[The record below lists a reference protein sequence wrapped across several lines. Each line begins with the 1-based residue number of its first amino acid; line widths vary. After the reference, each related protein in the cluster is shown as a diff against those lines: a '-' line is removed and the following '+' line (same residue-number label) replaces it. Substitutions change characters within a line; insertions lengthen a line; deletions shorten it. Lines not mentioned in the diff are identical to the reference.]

1 MLINRKTVLSLL
13 FSSQMLNVYAQ
24 STDREIRY
32 SPSDIPASHK
42 NISVDEN
49 GVLILWKSG
58 ERYGMPSIKSNTTLK
73 KLKGKPI
80 TTSTGIYFD
89 FEDALDGGSLYYG
102 LINYEDTKYPQPV
115 FFRSPVNILGGK
127 AFVNLLTLKGRYDM
141 VNWEKNEKGII
152 GYRVANAA
160 GEYLYEG
167 KIGFKGKSP
176 FFIDTTLI
184 EGPFINL
191 LQHNSATISFET
203 NVPVNASIRI
213 NEKSYQSQ
221 EAITHHEIQIP
232 ELKPATEYEYSV
244 HFGSNV
250 ETYSFRTAPTP
261 GSREPFIFAY
271 ASDSRAGSGGGER
284 SFFGANVY
292 IMRKI
297 MALAKYK
304 ESAFIQFTGDLI
316 TGYKGD
322 PDEIRLEYANW
333 KRSVE
338 PYAHYMPVMATMG
351 NHESV
356 MHYWALPT
364 GDFYAIDK
372 FPYDQFSA
380 EQLFAENFVM
390 PVNGPDSEDG
400 SIYDPGKR
408 RTDFPSYQENVF
420 YYIYDNV
427 AMVVLNSNYWYSP
440 STSFVNI
447 TSGNIHGYVMDN
459 QLDWLKKSLGEIEKN
474 ENIDHVFV
482 TIHTPFFPNGG
493 HVNDDMWYGGD
504 NDKRPYIKG
513 KPVEKGIIER
523 RDDLL
528 QVIVNESSKVVALLT
543 GDEHNYCKTHIT
555 PETNLYPD
563 GWDKPKLKLKRSIY
577 QINNGAAGAPYY
589 AQEITPWTPYT
600 TGFTTQNALVF
611 FYVKGKNI
619 RMEVLN
625 PDTLDKVDELDL
637 R

>member
-1 MLINRKTVLSLL
+1 MINRKVVIALL
-13 FSSQMLNVYAQ
+13 FSFKMLNVYTQ
-24 STDREIRY
+24 S
-32 SPSDIPASHK
+32 SDVDIKYYLSDVPLSYT
-42 NISVDEN
+42 NIIVDDD
-49 GVLILWKSG
+49 GGLLLRKGG
-58 ERYGMPSIKSNTTLK
+58 ERFGMPSLKSKTTLQ
-73 KLKGKPI
+73 KLKGKPY
-80 TTSTGIYFD
+80 STPMGIFFD
-89 FEDALDGGSLYYG
+89 FEDALDGGSLHYG

-115 FFRSPVNILGGK
+115 FFRSPATILGGK

-141 VNWEKNEKGII
+141 VNWEKNEKGVI
-152 GYRVANAA
+152 GYRVMNSA

-167 KIGFKGKSP
+167 RIGFQGKSP

-191 LQHNSATISFET
+191 LHHNSATISFET
-203 NVPVNASIRI
+203 NIPIEASIRI
-213 NEKSYQSQ
+213 NDTSYQSV
-221 EAITHHEIQIP
+221 ESITHHEIHIP
-232 ELKPATEYEYSV
+232 DLKPGTNYEYSV
-244 HFGSNV
+244 HFGRNV
-250 ETYSFRTAPTP
+250 ETYSFRTAPEP
-261 GSREPFIFAY
+261 GSREPFTFAY
-271 ASDSRAGSGGGER
+271 ASDSRSGSGGGER
-284 SFFGANVY
+284 SFFGANIY
-292 IMRKI
+292 IMKKI

-372 FPYDQFSA
+372 FPFDKVSA

-390 PVNGPDSEDG
+390 PTNGPDTEDG
-400 SIYDPGKR
+400 SIYDPSKR
-408 RTDFPSYQENVF
+408 KTDFPSYKENVF
-420 YYIYDNV
+420 FYIYDNV

-440 STSFVNI
+440 STSFVNV
-447 TSGNIHGYVMDN
+447 TGGNIHGYVMDN
-459 QLDWLKKSLGEIEKN
+459 QLDWLKKSLGELEEN
-474 ENIDHVFV
+474 EDIDHVFI

-493 HVNDDMWYGGD
+493 HVNDDMWYGGN

-528 QVIVNESSKVVALLT
+528 KVIINESPKVVALLT
-543 GDEHNYCKTHIT
+543 GDEHNYCKTQIT

-563 GWDKPKLKLKRSIY
+563 DWDKPKIKLKRSIY
-577 QINNGAAGAPYY
+577 QVNNGAAGAPYY
-589 AQEITPWTPYT
+589 AQEITPWTPFT
-600 TGFTTQNALVF
+600 SGFTTQNALVF
-611 FYVKGKNI
+611 FHVQGKNI

-625 PDTLDKVDELDL
+625 PDTLDKVDELNL